1 MPNPTAAASAAIPV
15 EIKRGRKTY
24 DGAYTVADGTI
35 TVAYLDATKKAKLGA
50 SAPEVVARKLLA
62 ELVAAAETRNKK
74 RGTPRARNLKA
85 PRRVV

>member
-1 MPNPTAAASAAIPV
+1 MPNPVAAATAAIPV

-24 DGAYTVADGTI
+24 DGAYTVADGSI
-35 TVAYLDATKKAKLGA
+35 TVAYLAATKKAKLGA

-62 ELVAAAETRNKK
+62 ELVAASERKK
-74 RGTPRARNLKA
+74 PTTQRARNLKA